1 MNLGYRLRKKMYI
14 YLGLISVISMVAVVG
29 LGSVGYANAV
39 NSDETQNG
47 KEDIEAK
54 KSAYILWREMQRDLK
69 TNTEAIKSIYK
80 GPTSDTQAEKTVN
93 KGPTTSDTQAEK
105 SVNKGPTTSDTQ
117 AEKSVNKGPT
127 TSDTQAEKSVNKGPD
142 RPASKSPETRSS
154 INDMCKPCF
163 QAMNLH
169 EIREIS
175 NVELCSTL
183 DHMTIKESSFRAFMA
198 QDNIE
203 KSLVDALIK
212 CLIERGIDFV

>member
-105 SVNKGPTTSDTQ
+105 SVNKGP
-117 AEKSVNKGPT
+117 
-127 TSDTQAEKSVNKGPD
+127 D

>member
-117 AEKSVNKGPT
+117 AEKSVNKGP
-127 TSDTQAEKSVNKGPD
+127 D